1 MIVRRAL
8 KTKSAY
14 PSSRMNRLTSHVND
28 GCPIES
34 TKGQDHENTVEV
46 FNVGELVDGE
56 IEVLRFFKLTEL
68 EKGKGSRI
76 VTVIS
81 SASSDDTTEER
92 DDTINNPS
100 VGDTKLRAYYD
111 TNNTIHSMTGETQS
125 TSTYETKCTDVKLSS
140 RMKSTRLTSVTE
152 ESTFD
157 IIAALCAVHQP
168 KYLLSDES
176 DWNFDDD
183 ESIFTDD
190 NGDESYREIFKSRT
204 WVARHL
210 APEAS
215 PMSNI
220 SDCKLDDDEHSFTD
234 DEISD
239 SRNDIDTFVSE
250 RIDLDDT
257 SCHSFEI
264 GLKGN
269 YSIIKSASNSEK
281 SSVQL
286 LEAKDFAW
294 GIGEKAIETQLAS
307 LLPQLPIQTQQTRIE
322 PVVIMKPSLEDN
334 ITRKV
339 VHQKSSG
346 SLTLDDDTFFD
357 LEQFKHNFFGVDS
370 PKLQSSRL
378 KRMLGRRIVVYRK
391 SYNSITLVDE
401 TSFDLEQF
409 EHDFF
414 HMSSSKHYSSNRFE
428 RLFGRR
434 IL

>member
-1 MIVRRAL
+1 MVRRAL

-14 PSSRMNRLTSHVND
+14 PSSRMNRLTSHVNN

-34 TKGQDHENTVEV
+34 VEV

-68 EKGKGSRI
+68 EKGEGSRI

-81 SASSDDTTEER
+81 SASTDDPTEER
-92 DDTINNPS
+92 DDMINNPS
-100 VGDTKLRAYYD
+100 VGDTKLRAYDD
-111 TNNTIHSMTGETQS
+111 TNTIHSMTGETQS
-125 TSTYETKCTDVKLSS
+125 NSTLSS

-168 KYLLSDES
+168 KYLLSDKS
-176 DWNFDDD
+176 DWKFDDDIEYFTDD

-190 NGDESYREIFKSRT
+190 NGDESYHEIFKSRT
-204 WVARHL
+204 WVACHL

-239 SRNDIDTFVSE
+239 SRNDIDTFISE

-294 GIGEKAIETQLAS
+294 SIGEKAIETQLAS
-307 LLPQLPIQTQQTRIE
+307 LLPQPPIQTQQTRIE
-322 PVVIMKPSLEDN
+322 PVVVMKPSLEDN

-346 SLTLDDDTFFD
+346 SLTLDDDTYFD

-370 PKLQSSRL
+370 PKHQSSRL
-378 KRMLGRRIVVYRK
+378 KRMLGRRIVVHRK
-391 SYNSITLVDE
+391 SYDSITLVDD

>member
-1 MIVRRAL
+1 
-8 KTKSAY
+8 
-14 PSSRMNRLTSHVND
+14 MNRLTSHVNN

-34 TKGQDHENTVEV
+34 VEV

-68 EKGKGSRI
+68 EKGEGSRI

-81 SASSDDTTEER
+81 SASTDDTTEER

-100 VGDTKLRAYYD
+100 VGDTKLRAYDD
-111 TNNTIHSMTGETQS
+111 TNSIHSMTGETQS
-125 TSTYETKCTDVKLSS
+125 NSTYKTKCTDVKLSS

-168 KYLLSDES
+168 KYLLSDKS
-176 DWNFDDD
+176 DWKFDDDIEYFTDD

-190 NGDESYREIFKSRT
+190 NGDESYHEIFKSRT
-204 WVARHL
+204 WVACHL

-215 PMSNI
+215 PVSNI

-234 DEISD
+234 DEIISD
-239 SRNDIDTFVSE
+239 SRNDIDTFISE

-307 LLPQLPIQTQQTRIE
+307 SSSRPPIQTHLVRFE
-322 PVVIMKPSLEDN
+322 PVVIMKPSLEFN

-346 SLTLDDDTFFD
+346 SLTLDDDTYFD

-370 PKLQSSRL
+370 PKHQSSRL
-378 KRMLGRRIVVYRK
+378 KRMLGRRIVVHRK
-391 SYNSITLVDE
+391 SYDSITLVDD

>member
-1 MIVRRAL
+1 
-8 KTKSAY
+8 
-14 PSSRMNRLTSHVND
+14 
-28 GCPIES
+28 
-34 TKGQDHENTVEV
+34 
-46 FNVGELVDGE
+46 
-56 IEVLRFFKLTEL
+56 
-68 EKGKGSRI
+68 
-76 VTVIS
+76 
-81 SASSDDTTEER
+81 
-92 DDTINNPS
+92 
-100 VGDTKLRAYYD
+100 
-111 TNNTIHSMTGETQS
+111 
-125 TSTYETKCTDVKLSS
+125 
-140 RMKSTRLTSVTE
+140 MKSTRLTPLNE

-157 IIAALCAVHQP
+157 IIAALCAVHQL
-168 KYLLSDES
+168 KYLLSDKS
-176 DWNFDDD
+176 DWKFDDDIEYFTDD

-190 NGDESYREIFKSRT
+190 DDKSYHEIFKSPWT
-204 WVARHL
+204 ACHL
-210 APEAS
+210 DPEAS

-239 SRNDIDTFVSE
+239 SRNDIDTFISE

-307 LLPQLPIQTQQTRIE
+307 LLPQPPIQTQQTRIE

-346 SLTLDDDTFFD
+346 SLTLDDDTYFD

-370 PKLQSSRL
+370 PKHQSSRL
-378 KRMLGRRIVVYRK
+378 KRMLGRRIVVHRK
-391 SYNSITLVDE
+391 SYDSITLVDD
-401 TSFDLEQF
+401 TSFDFEQF